1 MVVRHVLS
9 GQGQIA
15 DPAGP
20 ASATAYV
27 GTFGPSGSGAFVT
40 TPNSA
45 SLSLGT
51 TSNLTV
57 EWWMYSTAYS
67 YSGWEG
73 CPVCFNASGNVVL
86 RVDTTW
92 NTCIGSIP
100 FTTRAVPPLNVWTH
114 FAVSRSGGTGYVHIN
129 GVQYLSAANATDF
142 NLSGSRIGNYNNN
155 TGQEWPG
162 YIAQFRISNIAR
174 YGLGSTFTPRI
185 LLTSDVNTTFLT
197 LNSSSFVDTGPLN
210 LGALSVT
217 AGTNTPT
224 MTSTTIN
231 RTVVG

>member
-1 MVVRHVLS
+1 MSVFNVLT
-9 GQGQIA
+9 GMGPQGMQN
-15 DPAGP
+15 PSSVP
-20 ASATAYV
+20 AYV
-27 GTFGPSGSGAFVT
+27 GTFGPSYSGAWVN
-40 TPNSA
+40 TPTSA

-73 CPVCFNASGNVVL
+73 CPVCFNTPGTVVL
-86 RVDTTW
+86 RVDNAW

-142 NLSGSRIGNYNNN
+142 NLSNSVIGNYNNN
-155 TGQEWPG
+155 SGQEWPG
-162 YIAQFRISNIAR
+162 YLTQFRVSNTAR
-174 YGLGSTFTPRI
+174 YAAGTSFTPRI
-185 LLTSDVNTTFLT
+185 VLSSDSSTIFLA
-197 LNSSSFVDTGPLN
+197 LNSSQFVDTGPLN
-210 LGALSVT
+210 LGALAVT
-217 AGTNTPT
+217 AGTNRPT